1 MFSFF
6 TTSKH
11 QLSYFFIFLFSF
23 SFLHINAAGPERT
36 VSVLSPNSVN
46 QIEFSDRYGGL
57 TYRVIHNGEVL
68 INESALGF
76 EFKVKNTK
84 NKTIHFN
91 RSFCI
96 EKSEQH
102 QHHDFWKPIWGTDS
116 LVENFYNEST
126 IYISNTQIPEIHLKI
141 IVRAYNDGVAFR
153 YLLEKSKTNKKDSL
167 YIFEELT
174 TFNFA
179 QDDSAW
185 FAPAADFAY
194 ESIYKKMALSD
205 IKDAATPIT
214 ICRNNQLTISIHE
227 AELLN
232 YSEFYLVNTNSGKS
246 TFKTQLWPEP
256 DGVSARIRLP
266 FQTPWRVVIIVE
278 NPAKLIE
285 SHLIQNLNNPS
296 KIAQTEWIKPM
307 KFIGIWWGM
316 HTGQYT
322 WALGEKHGATTE
334 RTKQYIDFA
343 AQHRIEGVLAEG
355 WNVGWET
362 WNSGDFPLQNFCK
375 GYPDFNLREVV
386 EYGKSK
392 QVHFVSHHETGG
404 NIPEYEK
411 QLDSAFKLCNQLN
424 IRYLK
429 TGYAGKIIPKGY
441 PHHGQYMVNHF
452 QKVVEKAAQYQI
464 CLDVHESIKPTGLD
478 RTWPNLM
485 SQEAIRGNEWNGG
498 YKPTPPSHTTILPFT
513 RFVAGP
519 ADYTPGI
526 FKTIHSPEKGKRLV
540 TTRAHQMALM
550 VVFFSPMAMV
560 SDNIENYENQP
571 EFSFME
577 EVPSSWDA
585 SKVLNCQIGEYVSIA
600 RKKGEKWYIGTITN
614 EKSRVLPIALDFLD
628 SGYHYTVTI
637 FGDGFENDWENNPD
651 QVEIGTYQIHS
662 KDTIYIPLSQGSGHV
677 MIIEKL
683 EVNTH
688 SYPKIK
694 SYNISSFQ
702 KVDIYKSKKFTN
714 LTQEI
719 IKHKG
724 YQCKAKYSIVYDQKY
739 CGDGEI
745 GLTNGKL
752 GTYNFF
758 EEWQGFQGKEFDI
771 EIDLDTLKE
780 IKEVEVRYMDAI
792 NDWIFAPKSVTL
804 WTSQDGI
811 NYEKVNTLKIYGNEI
826 HDYNIVDVKKGRFQF
841 SAKKIRYIKIVTET
855 ENICPAWHYGSGKS
869 CWTFMDEVIIN

>member
-1 MFSFF
+1 MFPFF
-6 TTSKH
+6 TLSKQ
-11 QLSYFFIFLFSF
+11 QLPYFFIFIFSF
-23 SFLHINAAGPERT
+23 SFLNINAASPERT
-36 VSVLSPNSVN
+36 VRVLSPNLVN
-46 QIEFSDRYGGL
+46 QIEFSDRNGEL
-57 TYRVIHNGEVL
+57 TYRVIHNGDVL
-68 INESALGF
+68 INESTLGF
-76 EFKVKNTK
+76 EFKIKNKK

-91 RSFCI
+91 HSFCI

-102 QHHDFWKPIWGTDS
+102 QYHDFWKPIWGTDS

-126 IYISNTQIPEIHLKI
+126 IFISNTIIPDIQLKI

-153 YLLEKSKTNKKDSL
+153 YLLEISKTNKKDSL
-167 YIFEELT
+167 YIIEELT

-179 QDDSAW
+179 QNDSVW
-185 FAPAADFAY
+185 YAPAADFAY
-194 ESIYKKMALSD
+194 ESIYKKMSLSD
-205 IKDAATPIT
+205 IKNAATPIT

-227 AELLN
+227 AELIN
-232 YSEFYLVNTNSGKS
+232 YSEFYLVNTSSGNPH
-246 TFKTQLWPEP
+246 FKTQLWPEP
-256 DGVSARIRLP
+256 DGICVRIALP
-266 FQTPWRVVIIVE
+266 FQTPWRVIIIAT
-278 NPAKLIE
+278 NPGKLIE

-296 KIAQTEWIKPM
+296 KIAQTEWIKPI

-322 WALGEKHGATTE
+322 WTLGEKHGATTE
-334 RTKQYIDFA
+334 RTKKYIDFA
-343 AQHRIEGVLAEG
+343 AQNNIEGVLAEG
-355 WNVGWET
+355 WNEGWET
-362 WNSGDFPLQNFCK
+362 WNSGDFPIQNFSK
-375 GYPDFNLREVV
+375 GYPDFNLQEVV
-386 EYGKSK
+386 QYGKSK

-404 NIPEYEK
+404 NIPEYER
-411 QLDSAFKLCNQLN
+411 QLDSAFMLCNQLG

-452 QKVVEKAAQYQI
+452 QKVVEKAAQYHI

-513 RFVAGP
+513 RYIAGP

-526 FKTIHSPEKGKRLV
+526 FKTIHTPEKGKRLF

-571 EFSFME
+571 EFSFIS

-585 SKVLNCQIGEYVSIA
+585 SKVLSCQIGEYVSIA
-600 RKKGEKWYIGTITN
+600 RKKVEKWYIGTITN

-628 SGYHYTVTI
+628 SGFYYTVTI

-651 QVEIGTYQIHS
+651 QVEIGTYMVNSFDSIM
-662 KDTIYIPLSQGSGHV
+662 IPISQGSGNV

-683 EVNTH
+683 DVNTH
-688 SYPKIK
+688 SFPKIK
-694 SYNISSFQ
+694 SYNISSYQ
-702 KVDIYKSKKFTN
+702 KVDIYKSKKFHN

-719 IKHKG
+719 IMHKG
-724 YQCKAKYSIVYDQKY
+724 YQSKAKYSILYDQKY

-745 GLTNGKL
+745 GLTNGRL

-758 EEWQGFQGKEFDI
+758 EEWQGFQGKELEI
-771 EIDLDTLKE
+771 VIDLDTLKE

-792 NDWIFAPKSVTL
+792 NDWIFAPKSVAL

-811 NYEKVNTLKIYGNEI
+811 NYEKVNTLKIIGNETR
-826 HDYNIVDVKKGRFQF
+826 DYNIVDVKKGTFKF
-841 SAKKIRYIKIVTET
+841 SIQKIRYIKIVTET
-855 ENICPAWHYGSGKS
+855 ENMCPEWHYGSGKS
-869 CWTFMDEVIIN
+869 CWTFMDEVIVN